1 MNMPKVGVGALGL
14 STHASISRLDGIG
27 GPVLLVSALVLPIH
41 LEVNT
46 VSTERADAGEKVL
59 T

>member
-27 GPVLLVSALVLPIH
+27 GPVLLVSALVIPIH
-41 LEVNT
+41 LEVNIANT
-46 VSTERADAGEKVL
+46 GKEGTGEKVL